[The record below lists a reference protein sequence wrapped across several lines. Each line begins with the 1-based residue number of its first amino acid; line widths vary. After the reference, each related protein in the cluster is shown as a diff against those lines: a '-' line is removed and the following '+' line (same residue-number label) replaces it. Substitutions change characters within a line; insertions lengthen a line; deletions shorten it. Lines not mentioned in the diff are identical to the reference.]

1 MRGLLAG
8 VRVLDF
14 TRVLAGPYAS
24 MVMADLGAE
33 VIKVELPGQGDESRG
48 FGPFQQGESAYF
60 MSVNRGKKSITLDL
74 RIPRGQELAR
84 QLAGKCQVLI
94 ENFRPGSMAR
104 FGLGWEEVHRL
115 HPALVYASISGFGQ
129 TGPYAGRPAYDVVIQ
144 AMSGLASITGHPGM
158 PPVRVGSSVADLSA
172 ALFGVIGI
180 LAALARAR
188 ETGTGQQVDIS
199 MLDCQVALLENAI
212 ARYQVTGEV
221 PSPLGSRHPTITPFQ
236 FFETAEG
243 YLVVAAGNDSLW
255 QRLCAALGLEQVAGD
270 PRFAT
275 NALRTQH
282 HEQLEAALAPAF
294 RTQSVAHWC
303 RVLEEAGV
311 PCGPIHDIAQVV
323 ADPQVRARGMIT
335 SQDHPRA
342 GEVVMPASPLKFSA
356 TPVEPGAPAPLLGQH
371 TGEVLGGLLGLPE
384 AELDELRRTAVI

>member
-14 TRVLAGPYAS
+14 TRVLA
-24 MVMADLGAE
+24 
-33 VIKVELPGQGDESRG
+33 
-48 FGPFQQGESAYF
+48 
-60 MSVNRGKKSITLDL
+60 
-74 RIPRGQELAR
+74 
-84 QLAGKCQVLI
+84 
-94 ENFRPGSMAR
+94 
-104 FGLGWEEVHRL
+104 
-115 HPALVYASISGFGQ
+115 
-129 TGPYAGRPAYDVVIQ
+129 GPYAGRPAYDVVIQ